1 MRIIDDTYSLPDK
14 PLEPQIG
21 ADVYIAP
28 GAVIVGRVV
37 LGDGASVWPGTV
49 LRGDIAP
56 IEIGRMTNLQ
66 DGVIIHVANSKPC
79 IVGEEVTVGHRA
91 VLHAC
96 RVGDGCLIGIGAIIL
111 DNSEIGEE
119 SLIAAGTLVTPGTR
133 VPPGSLVMGS
143 PGKVLRELKPEERAQ
158 GRKIA
163 KKYHLLAKAHQE
175 GHYRKL

>member
-1 MRIIDDTYSLPDK
+1 MRLIDDAYSIPDE
-14 PLEPQIG
+14 PLEPQVG
-21 ADVYIAP
+21 ADVFIAP
-28 GAVIVGRVV
+28 GAVVVGRVV
-37 LGDGASVWPGTV
+37 LGDGASVWPGAV

-56 IEIGRMTNLQ
+56 VEIGRLTNLQ

-96 RVGDGCLIGIGAIIL
+96 RVGDGCLIGIGAIVL
-111 DNSEIGEE
+111 DDCEIGEE
-119 SLIAAGTLVTPGTR
+119 CLIAAGTLVTPGTK

-143 PGKVLRELKPEERAQ
+143 PGKLVRELTPEERAQ

-163 KKYHLLAKAHQE
+163 KKYHRLAQAHHE
-175 GHYRKL
+175 GRYKKL